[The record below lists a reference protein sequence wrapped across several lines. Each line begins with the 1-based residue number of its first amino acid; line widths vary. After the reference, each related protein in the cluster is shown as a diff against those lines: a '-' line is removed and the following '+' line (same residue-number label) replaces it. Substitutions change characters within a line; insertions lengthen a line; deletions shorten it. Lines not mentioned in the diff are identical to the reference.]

1 MKNTTTY
8 VMRNLVV
15 ITLILLA
22 CAPARAQQDEMYTQ
36 YFYNKLVLNPAYAG
50 SRDAISVTGLYRT
63 QWVGFDGAPKTQSF
77 SIHAPVFSENIGLG
91 LSIIH
96 DEIGINDNMTINGAY
111 AFRINFDKGRLA
123 LGINA
128 QVKRLF
134 MDWANTNPLEQGS
147 SVIPYG
153 NTTTYLPNFGAGL
166 YYDADAYYVGV
177 SVPHLIENKL
187 KFGNDGSSQV
197 DNIQARQRRH
207 IFGMAGFI
215 TPVADEVEF
224 QPSLLVKY
232 VANAPVSVDV
242 NASFIFYK
250 SLLTGVSYRTGD
262 SFDMIIQ
269 LFLKNNLRIG
279 YAHDFNTTKLN
290 DYHNGTHEIM
300 LGIDFGKRSR
310 GIDNPR
316 YF

>member
-1 MKNTTTY
+1 MKNKTLYT
-8 VMRNLVV
+8 MKNLVV
-15 ITLILLA
+15 ILLILLA
-22 CAPARAQQDEMYTQ
+22 CAPLQAQQDEMYTQ
-36 YFYNKLVLNPAYAG
+36 YFYNKLILNPAYAG
-50 SRDAISVTGLYRT
+50 SRDAVSVAGLYRT

-77 SIHAPVFSENIGLG
+77 SIHAPVFTENIGLG

-96 DEIGINDNMTINGAY
+96 DEIGINDNMTLNGAY

-128 QVKRLF
+128 QVKRMF
-134 MDWANTNPLEQGS
+134 MDWKSSNPLEQIDNS
-147 SVIPYG
+147 IPYA
-153 NTTTYLPNFGAGL
+153 NTVKYLPNFGAGL
-166 YYDADAYYVGV
+166 YYDTDEFYVGL

-187 KFGNDGSSQV
+187 SFQGNDANV
-197 DNIQARQRRH
+197 ETKARQRRH
-207 IFGMAGFI
+207 FFGMAGLI
-215 TPVADEVEF
+215 MPLGIDVEF
-224 QPSLLVKY
+224 QPSLLLKY
-232 VANAPVSVDV
+232 VSNAPLGVDV
-242 NASFIFYK
+242 NASFIFYE
-250 SLLTGVSYRTGD
+250 SLLTGITYRYGD
-262 SFDMIIQ
+262 SFDMVIQ

-279 YAHDFNTTKLN
+279 YAHDFNTSKLT

>member
-1 MKNTTTY
+1 
-8 VMRNLVV
+8 MRNLVV
-15 ITLILLA
+15 IVLILLA
-22 CAPARAQQDEMYTQ
+22 CAPTQAQQDEMYTQ

-50 SRDAISVTGLYRT
+50 SRDAISATALYRT

-91 LSIIH
+91 LSFIH
-96 DEIGINDNMTINGAY
+96 DEIGITDNMTINGAY

-123 LGINA
+123 LGING
-128 QVKRLF
+128 QIKRLF
-134 MDWANTNPLEQGS
+134 IDWKSSNPLEVLDNS
-147 SVIPYG
+147 IPYA
-153 NTTTYLPNFGAGL
+153 NTVTYLPNFGAGV
-166 YYDADAYYVGV
+166 YYDTEEYYLGL

-187 KFGNDGSSQV
+187 EFESENTTV
-197 DNIQARQRRH
+197 ETRARQRRH
-207 IFGMAGFI
+207 FFGMAGLI
-215 TPVADEVEF
+215 MPIADDVEF
-224 QPSLLVKY
+224 QPSVLAKY
-232 VANAPVSVDV
+232 VTNAPMSVDI
-242 NASFIFYK
+242 NASFIFYE
-250 SLLTGVSYRTGD
+250 SLLTGITYRTGD

-279 YAHDFNTTKLN
+279 YAHDFNTSQLT

>member
-1 MKNTTTY
+1 
-8 VMRNLVV
+8 MRNLVV

-91 LSIIH
+91 LSVIH

-128 QVKRLF
+128 QMKRLF

-153 NTTTYLPNFGAGL
+153 NTATLLPNFGAGV
-166 YYDADAYYVGV
+166 YYDADNYYVGL

-187 KFGNDGSSQV
+187 KFDNDGSTQV

-207 IFGMAGFI
+207 FFGMAGFI
-215 TPVADEVEF
+215 TPVADDVEF

-232 VANAPVSVDV
+232 VANAPISMDV

-250 SLLTGVSYRTGD
+250 SLLTGVTWRTGD

-269 LFLKNNLRIG
+269 LFLNNNLRIG
-279 YAHDFNTTKLN
+279 YAHDFNTTKLT